1 MDNMMYENF
10 LKYLR
15 YCGGCTGERS
25 VERCQYAVVCA
36 TAERLGEKG
45 VVRSA
50 RELRKSRVDKKMKG
64 LV

>member
-10 LKYLR
+10 LDHLR
-15 YCGGCTGERS
+15 TCGGCTGERS
-25 VERCQYAVVCA
+25 VEHCYYAVVCA

-50 RELRKSRVDKKMKG
+50 VELRKYRERKE
-64 LV
+64 

>member
-1 MDNMMYENF
+1 MTIYENF
-10 LKYLR
+10 LDYLR
-15 YCGGCTGERS
+15 ICNGCTGERS

-50 RELRKSRVDKKMKG
+50 VELRKCKKG
-64 LV
+64 DGVNEPR

>member
-25 VERCQYAVVCA
+25 IERCQYAVVCA

-50 RELRKSRVDKKMKG
+50 RELRKFKKGEKD
-64 LV
+64 V

>member
-1 MDNMMYENF
+1 LTIYKNF
-10 LKYLR
+10 LDYLR
-15 YCGGCTGERS
+15 ICGGCVGERS

-50 RELRKSRVDKKMKG
+50 VELRKRKRERNEHCG
-64 LV
+64 